1 MKQTWKTYTLTTKR
15 QAIRDLKA
23 LVADGVS
30 VSRARKTVGDSMRPT
45 VTSSTIYNWERKLT
59 GKSIQTKGLPVI
71 SSKTGLTI
79 NKANGNI
86 QPHITSVNLHV
97 PGKGNITL
105 DNNLL
110 RHIAQL
116 AGYTN

>member
-1 MKQTWKTYTLTTKR
+1 MKQTWKTFTLTVKR

-23 LVADGVS
+23 LVASGIS

-45 VTSSTIYNWERKLT
+45 VTASTIYNWERKLT
-59 GKSIQTKGLPVI
+59 GKSMQTKGLPVTT
-71 SSKTGLTI
+71 STNRI
-79 NKANGNI
+79 NVSNGTTR
-86 QPHITSVNLHV
+86 PHITSVNLHV
-97 PGKGNITL
+97 PGKGNVTL

-116 AGYTN
+116 AGHTS